1 MLFPRGKIPDKTVS
15 CPYRSSDLCKLG
27 GRSAHACCNAAATDY
42 DSADYYRDSAAD
54 DHYYAHSPG
63 PDPGTDSYQSHD
75 DIAD

>member
-1 MLFPRGKIPDKTVS
+1 
-15 CPYRSSDLCKLG
+15 LG